1 VLIVVS
7 TDALRLAWAHF
18 FTAPGAALGDTFRF
32 LGDAYWA
39 LIKGAVADPRMVR
52 RALDQPTAAAWGAAL
67 RPLSNTITAAV
78 PLAIAGA
85 GLAIAFRSGTFNM
98 GAHGQIVAGAIASSW
113 VGFSLPGLAAPL
125 HIGLGLAAGIAG
137 GCLAGLI
144 PGLLKA
150 YAGAHEVLVTIML
163 NYVAANFL
171 VYLLSA
177 TFFRTGGADGAV
189 PTGRSTVDSARLP
202 RIFGS
207 SIAINLGLVI
217 AVLTVAAAAVM
228 LNRSRLGFELQI
240 AGASKGASRIAG
252 ISQAK
257 VYLVALTV
265 SGGIIGLAGAVQM
278 LGVTGQLQTTFGGD
292 LGYLAILVAFVGRSR
307 PGGVALAALLY
318 GALQSG
324 GLSMQFATGISYQL
338 TNVIQ
343 ALIVF
348 FVTAPALVAAI
359 YRLLPQAT
367 RASDGAAAPG
377 TGSPAGNA
385 AGSIAGNGA

>member
-1 VLIVVS
+1 
-7 TDALRLAWAHF
+7 
-18 FTAPGAALGDTFRF
+18 
-32 LGDAYWA
+32 
-39 LIKGAVADPRMVR
+39 
-52 RALDQPTAAAWGAAL
+52 
-67 RPLSNTITAAV
+67 
-78 PLAIAGA
+78 
-85 GLAIAFRSGTFNM
+85 
-98 GAHGQIVAGAIASSW
+98 
-113 VGFSLPGLAAPL
+113 
-125 HIGLGLAAGIAG
+125 
-137 GCLAGLI
+137 
-144 PGLLKA
+144 
-150 YAGAHEVLVTIML
+150 
-163 NYVAANFL
+163 
-171 VYLLSA
+171 
-177 TFFRTGGADGAV
+177 
-189 PTGRSTVDSARLP
+189 VDSARLP

-217 AVLTVAAAAVM
+217 AVLAVAAAAVM

-367 RASDGAAAPG
+367 RASDGAAAPA
-377 TGSPAGNA
+377 TGSPGGNA
-385 AGSIAGNGA
+385 AGSIAGNANGA